1 LPAHATTT
9 VSIRNLLLV
18 AADKLIEDGLC
29 HCEPTGL
36 VARGIF
42 EFVFGCG
49 DHGKGPEDL
58 IIVSLV
64 LGLV

>member
-9 VSIRNLLLV
+9 VTIRNFLLV
-18 AADKLIEDGLC
+18 TPHKLIEDGLC

-36 VARGIF
+36 VARGVF
-42 EFVFGCG
+42 EFVLGCG
-49 DHGKGPEDL
+49 DHGKGPKDL
-58 IIVSLV
+58 IIVSFV